1 LFSGRVAC
9 EITSADALVTTELV
23 FDGLFKE
30 LPPDLCVAVVASLT
44 ERVGSAGKEPKDIKM
59 SVECKE
65 AYEKVRVAAQ
75 IVGKQM
81 QECQCLDISINDFM
95 NSFRPEMMELTRE
108 WAKGTKFETCMKIAP
123 RGMYEGSVVRSI
135 RRINEVLWQLKGAMS
150 IVGDAELADKFEE
163 MQGMVKRDIVFA
175 DSLFL

>member
-1 LFSGRVAC
+1 
-9 EITSADALVTTELV
+9 
-23 FDGLFKE
+23 
-30 LPPDLCVAVVASLT
+30 
-44 ERVGSAGKEPKDIKM
+44 
-59 SVECKE
+59 
-65 AYEKVRVAAQ
+65 
-75 IVGKQM
+75 
-81 QECQCLDISINDFM
+81 
-95 NSFRPEMMELTRE
+95 
-108 WAKGTKFETCMKIAP
+108 MKIAP